1 MNTLPV
7 VAVLGLGAMG
17 HAFAANLVK
26 KGFTVRGWN
35 RTRRRGEDLV
45 ADGMTLCDTPRQA
58 AAGAQVIIIMLPE
71 GAAAGDVINGAQGV
85 LDMLERGAIIAQ
97 MGTIGSDATDRL
109 SRLVARDRPDVV
121 FLDAPV
127 SGTKTPA
134 ENAQITVLAS
144 GDRQRA
150 AAIEPVFS
158 AIAKGTKWF
167 GPAGG
172 GSRMK
177 LVVNAWLIAMVQGM
191 SESLRLAQELGF
203 TPADFWDVLEGGPLA
218 APYVKNKIE
227 LITSENYE
235 PQMQLV
241 WALKD
246 AKLALDAAGE
256 GHLPGLRTTADVWQ
270 RAVDAGLGEQDIAV
284 VYRYLCGQ
292 Q

>member
-1 MNTLPV
+1 MKILPV

-35 RTRRRGEDLV
+35 RTRQRGEDL
-45 ADGMTLCDTPRQA
+45 AAEGMTLCDTPRQA
-58 AAGAQVIIIMLPE
+58 ASHAQVIIVMLPD
-71 GAAAGDVINGAQGV
+71 GACAADVISGPEGV
-85 LDMLERGAIIAQ
+85 LDILDSGAIIAQ

-109 SRLVARDRPDVV
+109 SRQVEQSRPDVV

-191 SESLRLAQELGF
+191 SESLQLARELGF
-203 TPADFWDVLEGGPLA
+203 TPTDFWDVLEGGPLA
-218 APYVKNKIE
+218 APYVKNKLEMIK
-227 LITSENYE
+227 SDNYE
-235 PQMQLV
+235 PQMQLI

-246 AKLALDAAGE
+246 ANLALDAAGADR
-256 GHLPGLRTTADVWQ
+256 LPGLRTTAAIWQ
-270 RAVDAGLGEQDIAV
+270 QAVDAGLGELDIAV
-284 VYRYLCGQ
+284 VYRYLCEHQ
-292 Q
+292 

>member
-1 MNTLPV
+1 MNKLPV

-26 KGFTVRGWN
+26 KGFTVHAWN
-35 RTRRRGEDLV
+35 RTRQRGEDL
-45 ADGMTLCDTPRQA
+45 AAAGLKLADTPRDAVKDADVVLVMLTDA
-58 AAGAQVIIIMLPE
+58 AATESVIIGE
-71 GAAAGDVINGAQGV
+71 GGIINHLKPATILV
-85 LDMLERGAIIAQ
+85 Q
-97 MGTIGSDATDRL
+97 MGTIGMASTDKLAAAVAAARSD
-109 SRLVARDRPDVV
+109 VI

-127 SGTKTPA
+127 AGTKTPA